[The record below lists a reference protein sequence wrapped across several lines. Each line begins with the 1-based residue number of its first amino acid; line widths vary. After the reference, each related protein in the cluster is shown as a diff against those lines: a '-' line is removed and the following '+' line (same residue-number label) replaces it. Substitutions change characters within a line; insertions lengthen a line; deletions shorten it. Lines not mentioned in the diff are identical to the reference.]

1 MDDETIDLG
10 VASGQVRLIDVEEQT
25 PETILAAVDEFL
37 QGDASVPARICI
49 ASLGSALWGGV
60 TAEVQSL
67 TINARDLTICRLCYD
82 FCICFGRDCADI
94 HTDVLPSAL
103 QLTYRVTTGAAPDG
117 CKSWAGLQ
125 MAHCQ

>member
-1 MDDETIDLG
+1 VGDETIDLG

-25 PETILAAVDEFL
+25 PDTILATVDEFL

-49 ASLGSALWGGV
+49 ASLGSALWGGAS
-60 TAEVQSL
+60 AEVRS
-67 TINARDLTICRLCYD
+67 TMINARDLTICRPSCD

-103 QLTYRVTTGAAPDG
+103 RLTFQVTTGVAPDG

-125 MAHCQ
+125 MVH